1 MSPAGRTTAEIIAEA
16 LEHFD
21 IAISHS
27 QRDLSD
33 QIVIDAVA
41 MRLSAGVEA
50 LGALDPDTRT
60 RLLGD
65 QWPRMRG
72 MRNRIAHG
80 YGFIDDTIV
89 RQTVLV
95 NLPTVVDA
103 LRAGAQA

>member
-1 MSPAGRTTAEIIAEA
+1 MSSAGRTTAEIIAEA

-21 IAISHS
+21 IAISYS

-65 QWPRMRG
+65 QWCLSG
-72 MRNRIAHG
+72 VLFAIHG
-80 YGFIDDTIV
+80 LG
-89 RQTVLV
+89 
-95 NLPTVVDA
+95 
-103 LRAGAQA
+103 

>member
-21 IAISHS
+21 IAINYS

-60 RLLGD
+60 SPWRPMAENVGDAQPYRSRLRL
-65 QWPRMRG
+65 
-72 MRNRIAHG
+72 H
-80 YGFIDDTIV
+80 
-89 RQTVLV
+89 
-95 NLPTVVDA
+95 
-103 LRAGAQA
+103 